1 MTRVTTPV
9 IDLRSDTVTLPSEE
23 MRRAM
28 ADARLGEDVSGEA
41 PTVNR
46 LEARAAQLMDKE
58 AALLVPSGTMGNL
71 IGLLVNARSGQEV
84 IVEADSHVFYYEG
97 AGSAIVGG
105 IQLRPLPGR
114 RGVLSP
120 EQIEA
125 AIRHRAHVHQRP
137 NAFATLAYENTHDR
151 HGTDGAPLD
160 NLREASAAA
169 RGRGLGVHLDGARI
183 FNAAL

>member
-41 PTVNR
+41 PTVNQ
-46 LEARAAQLMDKE
+46 LEARAAQLMGKE

-84 IVEADSHVFYYEG
+84 IVEAGSHVVYYEC
-97 AGSAIVGG
+97 SASATVAAP
-105 IQLRPLPGR
+105 QLRPPPGR

-125 AIRHRAHVHQRP
+125 AIRPRADVHQP
-137 NAFATLAYENTHDR
+137 PTAAVAFENSHNR
-151 HGTDGAPLD
+151 HGGSVWSLD
-160 NLREASAAA
+160 ALREASATA
-169 RGRGLGVHLDGARI
+169 RGQGLAVHLDGARI
-183 FNAAL
+183 FN